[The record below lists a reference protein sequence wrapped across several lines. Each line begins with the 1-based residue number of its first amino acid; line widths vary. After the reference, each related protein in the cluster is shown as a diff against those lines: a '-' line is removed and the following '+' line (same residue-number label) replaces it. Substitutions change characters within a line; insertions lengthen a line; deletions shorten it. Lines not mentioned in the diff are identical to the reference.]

1 MTPRSRST
9 IAFLLLVLALSGAW
23 LPAASA
29 GTAVGF
35 DLDDTIL
42 FTTPAF
48 DRAFKSGV
56 KRFSREFWEIVN
68 TSDRELSPVKRRTE
82 ALIREHQQNGDEI
95 YVITGRE
102 PYRQEEVGSFL
113 YDRLG
118 IKPENV
124 IFTGLSPDG
133 ASPSGI
139 APKSKAEVIK
149 SLGITVFYGDSDT
162 DIADARTA
170 GAKGIRILRS
180 ERSTYKDRYHPGSLG
195 EEILPDS
202 AE

>member
-1 MTPRSRST
+1 MTSRSRY
-9 IAFLLLVLALSGAW
+9 ALLALLLALVLAGGG

-29 GTAVGF
+29 GTPVGF

-42 FTTPAF
+42 FSTPVF

-56 KRFSREFWEIVN
+56 KPFSREFWEIVN
-68 TSDRELSPVKRRTE
+68 TSDRELSSVKRRTE
-82 ALIREHQQNGDEI
+82 ALIGEHQRNGDEI
-95 YVITGRE
+95 YVISGRE
-102 PYRQEEVGSFL
+102 PVREEAVQSFL
-113 YDRLG
+113 HDRLG

-124 IFTGLSPDG
+124 HFTGLSPDS

-139 APKSKAEVIK
+139 APNSKAEVMK

-162 DIADARTA
+162 DIADARAA
-170 GAKGIRILRS
+170 GAKGIRIQRS
-180 ERSTYKDRYHPGSLG
+180 ERSSYKDRYHPGSLD
-195 EEILPDS
+195 EEIVPDS